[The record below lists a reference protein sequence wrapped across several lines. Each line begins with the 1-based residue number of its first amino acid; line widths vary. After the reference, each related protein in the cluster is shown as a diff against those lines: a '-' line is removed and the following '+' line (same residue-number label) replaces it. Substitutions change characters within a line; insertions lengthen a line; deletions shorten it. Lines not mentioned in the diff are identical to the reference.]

1 MHGYL
6 GYADGL
12 NIEVRGQSRPTFL
25 ATVESHHPGE
35 APDVPC
41 PDGATQTGHDDTH
54 GASELDGFA
63 ITIITSL
70 ELTVANRNQ
79 HSNILS
85 F

>member
-6 GYADGL
+6 SYADGL
-12 NIEVRGQSRPTFL
+12 NIQVRIHTFL
-25 ATVESHHPGE
+25 ATVESHHSWE
-35 APDVPC
+35 APDVAG

-54 GASELDGFA
+54 SASELDGFA

-70 ELTVANRNQ
+70 ELTVANRNH